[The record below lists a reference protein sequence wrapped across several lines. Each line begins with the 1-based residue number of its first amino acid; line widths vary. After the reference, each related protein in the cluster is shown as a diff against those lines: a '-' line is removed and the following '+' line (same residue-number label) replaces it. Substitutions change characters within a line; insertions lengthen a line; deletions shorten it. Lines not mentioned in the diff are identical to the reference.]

1 MILVLINYVFT
12 NLNFKKMKDFNRRT
26 VHIKW
31 SIVIF
36 IILNVMLFS
45 SCSKR
50 NLTYFNDIGNS
61 EDFNISDDKFMAPK
75 IIPGDLLEIIVT
87 TINPES
93 NLLFNYGV
101 VRDGSREAS
110 SESSNAR
117 IDGYLVDPNGEIDFP
132 ILGKVKVSGLD
143 REEAKLLLKNQLSS
157 LVVEPKVEV
166 RFLNFRVTVI
176 GEVSNPSSFIVDN
189 ERITVLEALGMAGDM
204 TVHGLRDNV
213 LLIRE
218 TDKGKTIHRF
228 DMGEKALLSSP
239 FYYLRQNDVIYVEAD
254 KNKLVQASVNPN
266 TIAIVSI
273 LSSIA
278 VAFIF
283 SWESIF
289 RQ

>member
-1 MILVLINYVFT
+1 
-12 NLNFKKMKDFNRRT
+12 MKYFNRKALL
-26 VHIKW
+26 IKM
-31 SIVIF
+31 SIF
-36 IILNVMLFS
+36 ILIVFNFMLFT

-61 EDFNISDDKFMAPK
+61 QDFTITDDKFMAPK

-101 VRDGSREAS
+101 VRDESRDANS
-110 SESSNAR
+110 TSNNAK

-143 REEAKLLLKNQLSS
+143 REEAKLSLKNQLSS

-176 GEVSNPSSFIVDN
+176 GEVTNPSSFIIDN

-218 TDKGKTIHRF
+218 TGSGKTIHRF
-228 DMGEKALLSSP
+228 DMGDKALLSSP
-239 FYYLRQNDVIYVEAD
+239 YYYLRQNDVIYVEAD

-266 TIAIVSI
+266 TLAIVSI
-273 LSSIA
+273 MSSIA

-283 SWESIF
+283 SWEAIF
-289 RQ
+289 R